1 MTRVIRTVLGDIR
14 PDELGPTLM
23 HEHLLCDIRPP
34 GWHSDGCHGYDIPIE
49 QRFAIDYGE
58 VHAPGNLVL
67 DGIEL
72 VSHELERFRSDGG
85 AAIVELSCGG
95 LHPDPTGLAELARLS
110 GVQIVMGCGWYV
122 EEYQN
127 PTNAE
132 RSVDSFAAEMIGAIR
147 DGAFGTG
154 VRAGIIGEIGCQAP
168 WTELEKRV
176 MTAAVAAMQ
185 ETGATLTV
193 HPGRDADQP
202 QEIAEYLR
210 NHGANLSRVVIS
222 HIDRTIFDD
231 ERLFRLADTGIGVE
245 FDLFG
250 METTYYKW
258 ADIDMPNDGAR
269 VAALGR
275 LRERGHLDQLLIS
288 QDICYRSRLLR
299 YGGHGYGHLFRNVV
313 PLLLR
318 RGFTREEVDRM
329 LIDTPRRLLSLPL

>member
-1 MTRVIRTVLGDIR
+1 MNGVVRTVLGDIA
-14 PDELGPTLM
+14 PGDLGPTLM

-34 GWHSDGCHGYDIPIE
+34 DWHEDGCCGYDIPIE
-49 QRFAIDYGE
+49 ERFAIDYGE
-58 VHAPGNLVL
+58 VHAPGNLIL
-67 DGIEL
+67 DGIDL
-72 VSHELERFRSDGG
+72 IAGELERFRADGG
-85 AAIVELSCGG
+85 SAIVELSCGG
-95 LHPDPTGLAELARLS
+95 LHPDPVGLAELARRS
-110 GVQIVMGCGWYV
+110 GVRIVMGCGWYV
-122 EEYQN
+122 DEYQD
-127 PTNAE
+127 PANAG
-132 RSVDSFAAEMIGAIR
+132 RSIESFAAEMIAAIR
-147 DGAFGTG
+147 EGAFGTG
-154 VRAGIIGEIGCQAP
+154 VRAGIIGEIGCQAS
-168 WTELEKRV
+168 WTDLEKRV
-176 MTAAVAAMQ
+176 MAAAVIAMR
-185 ETGATLTV
+185 ETGAALAV

-202 QEIAEYLR
+202 QEIAGFLR
-210 NHGANLSRVVIS
+210 EHGADLSRVVIS

-275 LRERGHLDQLLIS
+275 LRDRGHIEQLLIS

-318 RGFTREEVDRM
+318 RGFSQEEVDRM
-329 LIDTPRRLLSLPL
+329 LLETPRRLLALPQ